1 MAYGNAGNAGFRHSS
16 WQHSSG
22 GTLKTFL
29 GKVRCLI
36 EKIVAFEP
44 IAADANNYPEA
55 RPVDNVDA
63 RVTLEFLDNAG
74 ALPETTTADNLT
86 LNFAEA
92 NGTTGVGTVIG
103 KMLAGS
109 VTHTQQRRMG
119 GFNIAQIFEQFGA
132 VTYTPTA

>member
-1 MAYGNAGNAGFRHSS
+1 MSYADAGNAGFRHTS
-16 WQHSSG
+16 WQHANG
-22 GTLKTFL
+22 GSPKTFL

-44 IAADANNYPEA
+44 IAADANNFPEA

-63 RVTLEFLDNAG
+63 RVTLETLDNAMG
-74 ALPETTTADNLT
+74 MPETTTAGNMT
-86 LNFAEA
+86 MNFSEA
-92 NGTTGVGTVIG
+92 GGTTGVGTVIG

-119 GFNIAQIFEQFGA
+119 GFNVAQVFEAVGA
-132 VTYTPTA
+132 LTYTPTA